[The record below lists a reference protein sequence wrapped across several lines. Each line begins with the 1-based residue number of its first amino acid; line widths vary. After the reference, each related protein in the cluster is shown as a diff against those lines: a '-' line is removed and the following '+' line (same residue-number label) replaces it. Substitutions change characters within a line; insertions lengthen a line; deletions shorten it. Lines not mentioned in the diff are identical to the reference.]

1 MTIVRRFHCSWE
13 KCTFYWLNLFRHKS
27 ICLLHRHTHTGSGNQ
42 TMVTSDVIFE
52 TVTAHIYN
60 IYRGLK
66 FTKLLH
72 NIVQF
77 QIPITHVHLEKTLI
91 LVAMWFLVQMFVCM

>member
-1 MTIVRRFHCSWE
+1 
-13 KCTFYWLNLFRHKS
+13 
-27 ICLLHRHTHTGSGNQ
+27 
-42 TMVTSDVIFE
+42 MVTSDVIFE

-77 QIPITHVHLEKTLI
+77 QIPVTHVHLEKNI
-91 LVAMWFLVQMFVCM
+91 NFSSYVVPCSNVCVHVKKVHDASLK